1 MYHTKRTEQEHLDKA
16 LEAWTSYNEPALMA
30 RTWCFKASCS
40 GEAGEFSAAMASFK
54 AAQKLAEAA
63 GDVPLVL
70 SVMANRAICE
80 IRLGDCKAA
89 ATRSRRAFVR
99 AEAEGDPEMILKAL
113 CVR

>member
-1 MYHTKRTEQEHLDKA
+1 
-16 LEAWTSYNEPALMA
+16 MA
-30 RTWCFKASCS
+30 RAWCLKASCS
-40 GEAGEFSAAMASFK
+40 GEAGEFSTAAASFK
-54 AAQKLAEAA
+54 AAQKLAESA

-70 SVMANRAICE
+70 CVLTNRAICE

-113 CVR
+113 CVRYIVGVTCMFMFVRVFEQT